1 MNFFVAHAR
10 LFASVATGLAAAVLV
25 PGLDH
30 IVTRALIGWN
40 VGTWTFLALISVFM
54 VRADHGRLK
63 QVAAAHAESAGVV
76 LSVMVVATLSTLV
89 AIVYELSAAKLPGSR
104 HALPHV
110 LLALSTVVC
119 SWLLLPTLFTLA
131 YASNYYAKADSEG
144 LHFPESDDTFE
155 PDYGDF
161 AYFAF
166 TIAVALQTADV
177 SITTRPMRRLALLQS
192 MLAFIFNTTILALTV
207 NIAASL
213 F

>member
-1 MNFFVAHAR
+1 MNFFVSHAR

-25 PGLDH
+25 PGVNS
-30 IVTRALIGWN
+30 IVTRALVGWN

-63 QVAAAHAESAGVV
+63 RVAAAHAENASVV
-76 LSVMVVATLSTLV
+76 LAVMVVATLSTLV

-110 LLALSTVVC
+110 FLALSTVVC
-119 SWLLLPTLFTLA
+119 SWLLLPTLFTLT
-131 YASNYYAKADSEG
+131 YASHYYAKADSEG
-144 LHFPESDDTFE
+144 LHFPESDDQFE

-192 MLAFIFNTTILALTV
+192 ILAFIFNTTILALTI

>member
-10 LFASVATGLAAAVLV
+10 LFASVATGLTAAVLV

-63 QVAAAHAESAGVV
+63 RVAAAHAQSAGVV
-76 LSVMVVATLSTLV
+76 LAVMAVATLSTLV
-89 AIVYELSAAKLPGSR
+89 AIFYELSAAKLPGGR

-155 PDYGDF
+155 PDYSDF

>member
-10 LFASVATGLAAAVLV
+10 LFASVATGLTAAVLV

-63 QVAAAHAESAGVV
+63 RVAAAHAQSAGVV
-76 LSVMVVATLSTLV
+76 LAVMAVATLSTLV
-89 AIVYELSAAKLPGSR
+89 AIFYELSAAKLPGGR